1 MEIPRF
7 DARTQPE
14 KVAEALSDAGCAI
27 VERLAPVAQ
36 LAQVQREIAP
46 HLDATPLGGDAFAG
60 RRTRRTGALIARS
73 PECREL
79 VMHPLVLDVVGRVLG
94 HATNHQLHLTQLIAI
109 GPGEPAQLIHRDQW
123 AFDFFPFPR
132 GYEVQCNTIWAMN
145 DFTEENGA
153 TRVVPGSNKLD
164 DKLEFKHED
173 TVPAVMPAGSVVF
186 YTGSLYHG
194 AGANRSDAVRCGLN
208 LTYALAWLRQEE
220 NQYLSVPQEIART
233 LPDPLL
239 KLMGYARGAY
249 ALGYVDDVRD
259 PLDALHGRAG
269 GGRLGDVGDAGAR
282 ATRVAAG
289 RLGQERRDGKVGP
302 ASSIAQSSASRR
314 SSSQT

>member
-7 DARTQPE
+7 DATVSPE
-14 KVAEALSDAGCAI
+14 RVAEALAQAGCAI
-27 VERLAPVAQ
+27 VERVAPAAQ
-36 LAQVQREIAP
+36 LAAARSELAP
-46 HLDATPLGGDAFAG
+46 YLEATPLGGDEFAG
-60 RRTRRTGALIARS
+60 RRTRRTGGLIARS
-73 PECREL
+73 PACREL
-79 VMHPLVLDVVGRVLG
+79 VTHPLVQGVVGRVLG
-94 HATNHQLHLTQLIAI
+94 HATNYQLHLTQLIAI

-123 AFDFFPFPR
+123 AFDFFPFPS

-145 DFTEENGA
+145 EFTEENGA
-153 TRVVPGSNKLD
+153 TRVIPGSHKLA
-164 DKLEFKHED
+164 DKLQFKHED
-173 TVPAVMPAGSVVF
+173 TVPALMPAGSVVF

-194 AGANRSDAVRCGLN
+194 AGANRSDDVRCGLN

-259 PLDALHGRAG
+259 PLDALRGRAG
-269 GGRLGDVGDAGAR
+269 GGGLLGDATDAKAR
-282 ATRVAAG
+282 AKLAAL
-289 RLGQERRDGKVGP
+289 RK
-302 ASSIAQSSASRR
+302 A
-314 SSSQT
+314 

>member
-7 DARTQPE
+7 DATVPPE
-14 KVAEALSDAGCAI
+14 KVAEALAEAGCAI
-27 VERLAPVAQ
+27 VERLAPAAQ
-36 LAQVQREIAP
+36 LAAARRELAP
-46 HLDATPLGGDAFAG
+46 YLEATPLGGDEFAG
-60 RRTRRTGALIARS
+60 RRTRRTGGLIARS
-73 PECREL
+73 PVCRDL
-79 VMHPLVLDVVGRVLG
+79 VTHPLVQGVVGRVLG
-94 HATNHQLHLTQLIAI
+94 HATNYQLHLTQLIAI

-123 AFDFFPFPR
+123 AFDFFPFPS

-145 DFTEENGA
+145 EFTEENGA
-153 TRVVPGSNKLD
+153 TRVIPGSHKLA
-164 DKLEFKHED
+164 DKLQFKHGD

-194 AGANRSDAVRCGLN
+194 AGANRSDDVRCGLN

-259 PLDALHGRAG
+259 PLDALRGRAG
-269 GGRLGDVGDAGAR
+269 GGGLLGDVTDAKRAR
-282 ATRVAAG
+282 RAELRKA
-289 RLGQERRDGKVGP
+289 
-302 ASSIAQSSASRR
+302 
-314 SSSQT
+314 